1 MEESEKRTMG
11 AEEGISRRKFIKLG
25 TIGAGALAAFGAFG
39 CSTGSSSNASSAASA
54 SSSSSAGA
62 SSASS
67 PASAAASS
75 SASTSSSASGKEEI
89 SFKDQNDYDV
99 TVAVPCERMVVLQ
112 HHSLDMLCQLGAQEN
127 IVGIVDSWKKNLG
140 DYMLDVFPGIDQLPM
155 PGGLD
160 TWNVEQ
166 IAELNPDVVIA
177 ASQAPE
183 DAMQQIRD
191 LGIPVVVVS
200 LRGEGKQAEAQNPR
214 LADAD
219 AAYTEGCEWAVK
231 TLGKLSGKENVAEEI
246 WDFCLDSRSIV
257 DAAVGD
263 ISDAERVK
271 VTVLANGI
279 AYGNDK
285 YVGCQ
290 LLRSGAGNAAALAG
304 VQGNTDYNAE
314 LVATWNPEVIITQ
327 DRYPD
332 DYKTI
337 TTDPQ
342 YAELQAVK
350 DGKVIE
356 APYWTKPWGNP
367 DTDSIALGELWLAHT
382 FYPEKVSAQQV
393 EDKAKAFYDQ
403 FYGIDFKG
411 TVK

>member
-1 MEESEKRTMG
+1 MSTSDDFTKMSG
-11 AEEGISRRKFIKLG
+11 SDFSRRSFLKLG
-25 TIGAGALAAFGAFG
+25 AATVGAAAAIGVMG
-39 CSTGSSSNASSAASA
+39 CSQSSQSTSASASASSASESSSATSA
-54 SSSSSAGA
+54 SSSS
-62 SSASS
+62 
-67 PASAAASS
+67 
-75 SASTSSSASGKEEI
+75 KQEI

-99 TVAVPCERMVVLQ
+99 TVTVPCERMVVLQ
-112 HHSLDMLCQLGAQEN
+112 HHSLDMLCQLGAQDS

-140 DYMLDVFPGIDQLPM
+140 DYMTDVFPGIDQLPT
-155 PGGLD
+155 PGGLQE
-160 TWNVEQ
+160 WNVEQ
-166 IAELNPDVVIA
+166 IAALNPDVVIA

-183 DAMQQIRD
+183 DAMQQIKD

-219 AAYTEGCEWAVK
+219 AAYTEGCEWAIK
-231 TLGKLSGKENVAEEI
+231 TLGTLSGKDDVAEQI
-246 WDFCLDSRSIV
+246 WDFCLDSREIV
-257 DAAVGD
+257 DKAVGD
-263 ISDAERVK
+263 ISDDARVK
-271 VTVLANGI
+271 VAVLANGI

-290 LLRSGAGNAAALAG
+290 LLRSGAVNAAALAG

-314 LVATWNPEVIITQ
+314 LVATWNPEAIITQ

-350 DGKVIE
+350 NDMVIE

-382 FYPEKVSAQQV
+382 FYPDKVTAKQV
-393 EDKAKAFYDQ
+393 EDKAKDFYEQ
-403 FYGIDFKG
+403 FYGIDFTG
-411 TVK
+411 TVE

>member
-1 MEESEKRTMG
+1 MNMEEPSKNIVINE
-11 AEEGISRRKFIKLG
+11 AGISRRKFIKLSAV
-25 TIGAGALAAFGAFG
+25 GAGAIAAFGAFG
-39 CSTGSSSNASSAASA
+39 CSSNGSS
-54 SSSSSAGA
+54 G
-62 SSASS
+62 
-67 PASAAASS
+67 ASS
-75 SASTSSSASGKEEI
+75 SASTSAESAGSESAASASASAKEEI

-112 HHSLDMLCQLGAQEN
+112 HHSLDMLCQLGAQDS
-127 IVGIVDSWKKNLG
+127 IVGIVDSWQKNLG
-140 DYMLDVFPGIDQLPM
+140 DYMLDVFPGIDKLDM

-183 DAMQQIRD
+183 DAMQQVRD

-219 AAYTEGCEWAVK
+219 AAYTEGCEWAIK
-231 TLGKLSGKENVAEEI
+231 TLGKLAGKEEVAEEI
-246 WDFCLDSRSIV
+246 WNFCLDSRSIV

-263 ISDAERVK
+263 ISDDDRVK
-271 VTVLANGI
+271 VAVLANGI

-290 LLRSGAGNAAALAG
+290 LLRSGAVNAAALAG

-314 LVATWNPEVIITQ
+314 LVATWNPEAIITQ

-367 DTDSIALGELWLAHT
+367 DTDSIALGELWLSHT
-382 FYPEKVSAQQV
+382 FYPEKVSAEQV
-393 EDKAKAFYDQ
+393 EEKAKAFYEQ
-403 FYGIDFKG
+403 FYGIEFTG
-411 TVK
+411 TVE

>member
-1 MEESEKRTMG
+1 M
-11 AEEGISRRKFIKLG
+11 AEHEDYGIARENGLSRRSFLKLG
-25 TIGAGALAAFGAFG
+25 ALGVGTAAAIGVVG
-39 CSTGSSSNASSAASA
+39 CAQNTSASSASGGSSSASASASASSAA
-54 SSSSSAGA
+54 
-62 SSASS
+62 
-67 PASAAASS
+67 
-75 SASTSSSASGKEEI
+75 KQEI

-99 TVAVPCERMVVLQ
+99 TVTVPCERMVVLQ
-112 HHSLDMLCQLGAQEN
+112 HHSLDMLCQLGAQDS

-140 DYMLDVFPGIDQLPM
+140 DYMTDVFPGIDQLDM
-155 PGGLD
+155 PGGLSE
-160 TWNVEQ
+160 WNVEQ
-166 IAELNPDVVIA
+166 IAALEPDVVIA

-183 DAMQQIRD
+183 DAMQQVRD

-219 AAYTEGCEWAVK
+219 SAYTEGCEWAIK
-231 TLGKLSGKENVAEEI
+231 TLGKLSGKEDVANKI
-246 WDFCLDSRSIV
+246 WEFCLDSREIV
-257 DAAVGD
+257 DKAVGD
-263 ISDAERVK
+263 ISDDERVK
-271 VTVLANGI
+271 VAVLANGI

-290 LLRSGAGNAAALAG
+290 LLRSGAVNAAALAG

-314 LVATWNPEVIITQ
+314 LVATWNPEAIITQ

-337 TTDPQ
+337 TTDSQ

-350 DGKVIE
+350 NNMVIE

-367 DTDSIALGELWLAHT
+367 DTDSIALGELWLSHT
-382 FYPEKVSAQQV
+382 FYPEKVPAKTVQ
-393 EDKAKAFYDQ
+393 EKAEAFYKD
-403 FYGIDFKG
+403 FYGIEFTG
-411 TVK
+411 TVE

>member
-1 MEESEKRTMG
+1 MATSEDFNKMTDNG
-11 AEEGISRRKFIKLG
+11 FSRRSFLKLSA
-25 TIGAGALAAFGAFG
+25 TTVGAAAALGVVG
-39 CSTGSSSNASSAASA
+39 CSQGAASSAASGSGSA
-54 SSSSSAGA
+54 SAASASASA
-62 SSASS
+62 SSA
-67 PASAAASS
+67 A
-75 SASTSSSASGKEEI
+75 KKEI

-99 TVAVPCERMVVLQ
+99 TVTVPCERMVVLQ
-112 HHSLDMLCQLGAQEN
+112 HHSLDMLCQLGAQDS

-140 DYMLDVFPGIDQLPM
+140 DYMTEVFPGIDKLPT
-155 PGGLD
+155 PGGLQE
-160 TWNVEQ
+160 WNVEQ
-166 IAELNPDVVIA
+166 IAELKPDVVIA

-183 DAMQQIRD
+183 DAMQQVRD

-214 LADAD
+214 LANAD
-219 AAYTEGCEWAVK
+219 AAYTEGCEWAIK
-231 TLGKLSGKENVAEEI
+231 TLGQLAGKDDTAEEI
-246 WDFCLDSRSIV
+246 WNFCLDSRDIV
-257 DAAVGD
+257 DKAVGD
-263 ISDAERVK
+263 IKDDERVK
-271 VTVLANGI
+271 VAVLANGI

-290 LLRSGAGNAAALAG
+290 LLRSGAVNAAALAG

-382 FYPEKVSAQQV
+382 FYPDKVTAKQV
-393 EDKAKAFYDQ
+393 EEKAQNFYDW
-403 FYGIDFKG
+403 FYGIKFTG
-411 TVK
+411 SVE

>member
-1 MEESEKRTMG
+1 MATSEDFNKMTDNG
-11 AEEGISRRKFIKLG
+11 FSRRSFLKLSA
-25 TIGAGALAAFGAFG
+25 TTVGAAAALGVVG
-39 CSTGSSSNASSAASA
+39 CSQGAASSAASGSGSTSAA
-54 SSSSSAGA
+54 SASASA
-62 SSASS
+62 SSA
-67 PASAAASS
+67 A
-75 SASTSSSASGKEEI
+75 KKEI

-99 TVAVPCERMVVLQ
+99 TVTVPCERMVVLQ
-112 HHSLDMLCQLGAQEN
+112 HHSLDMLCQLGAQDS

-140 DYMLDVFPGIDQLPM
+140 DYMTEVFPGIDKLPT
-155 PGGLD
+155 PGGLQE
-160 TWNVEQ
+160 WNVEQ
-166 IAELNPDVVIA
+166 IAELKPDVVIA

-183 DAMQQIRD
+183 DAMQQVRD

-214 LADAD
+214 LANAD
-219 AAYTEGCEWAVK
+219 AAYTEGCEWAIK
-231 TLGKLSGKENVAEEI
+231 TLGKLSGNDDTAEEI
-246 WDFCLDSRSIV
+246 WNFCLDSRDIV
-257 DAAVGD
+257 DKAVGD
-263 ISDAERVK
+263 IKDDERVK
-271 VTVLANGI
+271 VAVLANGI

-290 LLRSGAGNAAALAG
+290 LLRSGAVNAAALAG

-314 LVATWNPEVIITQ
+314 LVATWNPEAIITQ

-382 FYPEKVSAQQV
+382 FYPDKVTAKQV
-393 EDKAKAFYDQ
+393 EEKAQNFYDW
-403 FYGIDFKG
+403 FYGIKFTGK
-411 TVK
+411 VE

>member
-1 MEESEKRTMG
+1 MATSEDFNKMADNG
-11 AEEGISRRKFIKLG
+11 FSRRSFLKLSA
-25 TIGAGALAAFGAFG
+25 TTVGAAAALGVVG
-39 CSTGSSSNASSAASA
+39 CSQGAASSAASGSGSA
-54 SSSSSAGA
+54 SAASASASA
-62 SSASS
+62 SSA
-67 PASAAASS
+67 A
-75 SASTSSSASGKEEI
+75 KKEI

-99 TVAVPCERMVVLQ
+99 TVTVPCERMVVLQ
-112 HHSLDMLCQLGAQEN
+112 HHSLDMLCQLGAQDS

-140 DYMLDVFPGIDQLPM
+140 DYMTEVFPGIDKLPT
-155 PGGLD
+155 PGGLQE
-160 TWNVEQ
+160 WNVEQ
-166 IAELNPDVVIA
+166 IAELKPDVVIA

-183 DAMQQIRD
+183 DAMQQVRD

-246 WDFCLDSRSIV
+246 WNFCLDSRSIV

-271 VTVLANGI
+271 VAVLANGI
-279 AYGNDK
+279 AYGTDK

-290 LLRSGAGNAAALAG
+290 LLRSGAVNAAALAG

-314 LVATWNPEVIITQ
+314 LVATWNPEAIITQ

-342 YAELQAVK
+342 YAELQADK
-350 DGKVIE
+350 DGKFIE
-356 APYWTKPWGNP
+356 APYCTKPWGNP
-367 DTDSIALGELWLAHT
+367 DTDSIALGELWLVHT
-382 FYPEKVSAQQV
+382 FYPEKVSAHKV

>member
-1 MEESEKRTMG
+1 M
-11 AEEGISRRKFIKLG
+11 AEVSGFENVDGQGISRRKFLTLG
-25 TIGAGALAAFGAFG
+25 AMGAGAIAALGAFG
-39 CSTGSSSNASSAASA
+39 CSSGSGSAAST
-54 SSSSSAGA
+54 
-62 SSASS
+62 SASS
-67 PASAAASS
+67 GTSSDSVSAAS
-75 SASTSSSASGKEEI
+75 KQEI

-99 TVAVPCERMVVLQ
+99 TVTVPCERMVVLQ
-112 HHSLDMLCQLGAQEN
+112 HHSLDMLCQLGAQDS

-140 DYMLDVFPGIDQLPM
+140 DYMTEVFSGIDKLPT
-155 PGGLD
+155 PGGLQE
-160 TWNVEQ
+160 WNVEQ
-166 IAELNPDVVIA
+166 IAALNPDVVIA

-183 DAMQQIRD
+183 DAMQQVRD

-214 LADAD
+214 LANAD
-219 AAYTEGCEWAVK
+219 AAYTEGCEWAIK
-231 TLGKLSGKENVAEEI
+231 TLGKLAGKDDTAEEI
-246 WDFCLDSRSIV
+246 WNFCLDSRDIV
-257 DAAVGD
+257 DKAVGD
-263 ISDAERVK
+263 ISDDARVK
-271 VTVLANGI
+271 VAVLANGI

-290 LLRSGAGNAAALAG
+290 LLRSGAVNAAALAG

-314 LVATWNPEVIITQ
+314 LVATWNPEAIITQ

-382 FYPEKVSAQQV
+382 FYPDKVTAKQVQEKA
-393 EDKAKAFYDQ
+393 ENFYDW
-403 FYGIDFKG
+403 FYGIKFTG
-411 TVK
+411 TVE

>member
-1 MEESEKRTMG
+1 
-11 AEEGISRRKFIKLG
+11 
-25 TIGAGALAAFGAFG
+25 
-39 CSTGSSSNASSAASA
+39 
-54 SSSSSAGA
+54 
-62 SSASS
+62 
-67 PASAAASS
+67 
-75 SASTSSSASGKEEI
+75 
-89 SFKDQNDYDV
+89 
-99 TVAVPCERMVVLQ
+99 MVVLQ
-112 HHSLDMLCQLGAQEN
+112 HHSLDMLCQLGAQDN

-140 DYMLDVFPGIDQLPM
+140 DYMNDVFPGIDQLPM
-155 PGGLD
+155 PGGLQE
-160 TWNVEQ
+160 WNVEQ
-166 IAELNPDVVIA
+166 IAALEPDVVIA

-183 DAMQQIRD
+183 DAIAQVKQ

-231 TLGKLSGKENVAEEI
+231 TLGKLAGKDAEAEKI
-246 WDFCLDSRSIV
+246 WNFCLESRKIV
-257 DAAVGD
+257 DEAIGTMDDAA
-263 ISDAERVK
+263 RVK
-271 VTVLANGI
+271 VAVLANGI

-290 LLRSGAGNAAALAG
+290 LLRSGAVNAAALAG

-314 LVATWNPEVIITQ
+314 LVATWDPDVIITQ

-337 TTDPQ
+337 TTDEQ
-342 YAELQAVK
+342 YAELRAVK

-367 DTDSIALGELWLAHT
+367 DTDSIALGELWLSHT
-382 FYPEKVSAQQV
+382 FYPEKVDAKTVQS
-393 EDKAKAFYDQ
+393 KAESFYQD
-403 FYGIDFKG
+403 FYGIKFTG
-411 TVK
+411 TVE

>member
-1 MEESEKRTMG
+1 MAESNKQVTLNEN
-11 AEEGISRRKFIKLG
+11 GISRRKFLTLG
-25 TIGAGALAAFGAFG
+25 AVGAGTVAALGAFG
-39 CSTGSSSNASSAASA
+39 CSSGGSSAASA
-54 SSSSSAGA
+54 SASADA
-62 SSASS
+62 SAS
-67 PASAAASS
+67 ASAA
-75 SASTSSSASGKEEI
+75 SASAASKQEI

-99 TVAVPCERMVVLQ
+99 TVTVPCERMVVLQ
-112 HHSLDMLCQLGAQEN
+112 HHSLDMLCQLGAQDN
-127 IVGIVDSWKKNLG
+127 IVGIVDSWRKNLG
-140 DYMLDVFPGIDQLPM
+140 DYMTEVFPGIESLPM
-155 PGGLD
+155 PGGLSE
-160 TWNVEQ
+160 WNVEQ
-166 IAELNPDVVIA
+166 IAALSPDVVIA

-231 TLGKLSGKENVAEEI
+231 TLGKLAGKEDTAEEI
-246 WDFCLDSRSIV
+246 WNFCLDSRDIV
-257 DAAVGD
+257 DKAVGD
-263 ISDAERVK
+263 IKDDERVK
-271 VTVLANGI
+271 VAVLANGI

-290 LLRSGAGNAAALAG
+290 LLRSGAVNAVALAG

-314 LVATWNPEVIITQ
+314 LVATWNPEAIITQ

-342 YAELQAVK
+342 YAEVQAVK

-382 FYPEKVSAQQV
+382 FYPEKVTAKQV
-393 EDKAKAFYDQ
+393 QEKAENFYDW
-403 FYGIDFKG
+403 FYGIKFTG
-411 TVK
+411 TVE

>member
-1 MEESEKRTMG
+1 MTNTDKHVKL
-11 AEEGISRRKFIKLG
+11 EEGILSRRNFLTLG
-25 TIGAGALAAFGAFG
+25 AMGAGAVATLGVFG
-39 CSTGSSSNASSAASA
+39 CSSGGSSSSSASQSASASASASESANASASASA
-54 SSSSSAGA
+54 SSSATA
-62 SSASS
+62 
-67 PASAAASS
+67 
-75 SASTSSSASGKEEI
+75 KEEI

-112 HHSLDMLCQLGAQEN
+112 HHSLDMLCQLGAQDR

-140 DYMLDVFPGIDQLPM
+140 DYMTTVFPGIENLPM
-155 PGGLD
+155 PGGLQE
-160 TWNVEQ
+160 WNVEQ
-166 IAELNPDVVIA
+166 IAELKPDVVIA

-183 DAMQQIRD
+183 DAMQQVRD
-191 LGIPVVVVS
+191 LGIPLVVVS

-219 AAYTEGCEWAVK
+219 AAYTEGCEWAIK
-231 TLGKLSGKENVAEEI
+231 TLGKLSGNDDTAEEI
-246 WDFCLDSRSIV
+246 WNFCLDSRGIV
-257 DAAVGD
+257 DDAVGD
-263 ISDAERVK
+263 ISDDERIK
-271 VTVLANGI
+271 VAVLANGI

-290 LLRSGAGNAAALAG
+290 LLRSGAINAAALAG

-314 LVATWNPEVIITQ
+314 LVATWNPEAIITQ

-342 YAELQAVK
+342 YAELKAVK

-382 FYPEKVSAQQV
+382 FYPEKVTAKQV
-393 EDKAKAFYDQ
+393 EDKA
-403 FYGIDFKG
+403 
-411 TVK
+411 